1 MIKSLINLG
10 LKECAIIES
19 FDGGQIMRLRL
30 EGMGIRPGKTIL
42 RVSTQFNRGPVIISV
57 DGHQTAIGR
66 GLAEK
71 IMVRQPECNGTGISN
86 NGVGSKGSYSS
97 KKGAYS
103 TNHYEKAAPRKA
115 NDESNPGEATSKL
128 QL

>member
-1 MIKSLINLG
+1 MIKSLINLN
-10 LKECAIIES
+10 LKEGAIIES
-19 FDGGQIMRLRL
+19 FEGGQTMRLRL

-71 IMVRQPECNGTGISN
+71 IMVRQPECNGTGMSY
-86 NGVGSKGSYSS
+86 NGVDAKGYYSS

-103 TNHYEKAAPRKA
+103 TNHYENAAPRKA
-115 NDESNPGEATSKL
+115 NDESNPRETTSNL
-128 QL
+128 HL